1 MLRNVQRRP
10 SLRQLSYTFPSR
22 VPGTGSASVKGR
34 DPAPLAPLRS
44 EGDSGGIFAPRGLQ
58 STRKSAVL
66 VNGPRLFVSAL
77 VCAWCLPI
85 TPAHAQQ
92 PDQFIST
99 IEKMK
104 TGIAP
109 VTCARATAPNK
120 NTGIHGMAFFIDTHG
135 AFLTAGHVIKSI
147 VGDKDGCE
155 TPTVLVRVH
164 GTASE
169 NLDLYGLKFV
179 ASDCR
184 VDENDDIARC
194 KTVADPTRD
203 GKIATKPVPLT
214 IATDIQPD
222 GTPVAFTGFSA
233 NDLTPYTARANI
245 AGISLTAARRNPCHA
260 CNLQVSMAGVE
271 RRSRLRC

>member
-1 MLRNVQRRP
+1 
-10 SLRQLSYTFPSR
+10 
-22 VPGTGSASVKGR
+22 
-34 DPAPLAPLRS
+34 
-44 EGDSGGIFAPRGLQ
+44 
-58 STRKSAVL
+58 
-66 VNGPRLFVSAL
+66 
-77 VCAWCLPI
+77 
-85 TPAHAQQ
+85 
-92 PDQFIST
+92 
-99 IEKMK
+99 
-104 TGIAP
+104 
-109 VTCARATAPNK
+109 
-120 NTGIHGMAFFIDTHG
+120 MAFFIDTHG

-147 VGDKDGCE
+147 VGDKDSCE

-169 NLDLYGLKFV
+169 SLDLYGLKFV

>member
-1 MLRNVQRRP
+1 MGDAAQCAASTELEAA
-10 SLRQLSYTFPSR
+10 SDTSPSR

-44 EGDSGGIFAPRGLQ
+44 EADSGDIMIFASRGVQ
-58 STRKSAVL
+58 STRNLAVL

-85 TPAHAQQ
+85 TPVHAQQ

-147 VGDKDGCE
+147 VGDKD
-155 TPTVLVRVH
+155 
-164 GTASE
+164 S
-169 NLDLYGLKFV
+169 
-179 ASDCR
+179 
-184 VDENDDIARC
+184 
-194 KTVADPTRD
+194 RD
-203 GKIATKPVPLT
+203 
-214 IATDIQPD
+214 
-222 GTPVAFTGFSA
+222 A
-233 NDLTPYTARANI
+233 NRTCP
-245 AGISLTAARRNPCHA
+245 SRRNS
-260 CNLQVSMAGVE
+260 L
-271 RRSRLRC
+271 